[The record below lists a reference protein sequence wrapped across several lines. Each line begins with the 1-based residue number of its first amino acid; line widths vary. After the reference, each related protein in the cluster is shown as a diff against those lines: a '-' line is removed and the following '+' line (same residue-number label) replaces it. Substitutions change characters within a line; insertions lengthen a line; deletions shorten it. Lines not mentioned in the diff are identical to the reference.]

1 MGFKVQMTSFRSQ
14 KLWFDHVALY
24 YDYYVTPWINSS
36 QFKMSSAE
44 SELSVR
50 KLWKWEFIW
59 HMEWW
64 WWRKRTRTEW
74 KLRCAVCV
82 WAKSTNSQC
91 REQQYT
97 AAYFIRQTRT
107 RTFRKSGPYTKIYCK
122 THFRQT
128 WGRWFQ
134 IWQSFFT
141 ILAQKYSIRHFW
153 SQI

>member
-1 MGFKVQMTSFRSQ
+1 MTLKMGFKVQMTSFRSQ

-64 WWRKRTRTEW
+64 WWRKRTRTEL
-74 KLRCAVCV
+74 KLQCAVSI
-82 WAKSTNSQC
+82 WTKSTNSHC
-91 REQQYT
+91 GEQQHT
-97 AAYFIRQTRT
+97 AASFIMQTRTWT
-107 RTFRKSGPYTKIYCK
+107 RTFRKIGPYTKIYC
-122 THFRQT
+122 
-128 WGRWFQ
+128 
-134 IWQSFFT
+134 IS
-141 ILAQKYSIRHFW
+141 
-153 SQI
+153 

>member
-1 MGFKVQMTSFRSQ
+1 MTLKMGFKVQMTSFRSQ

-64 WWRKRTRTEW
+64 WWRKSTRIEW
-74 KLRCAVCV
+74 KLRCAVCI
-82 WAKSTNSQC
+82 WTKSTNSQC
-91 REQQYT
+91 GEQQYT
-97 AAYFIRQTRT
+97 ASWYWVGRKGGGGNYWQNLK
-107 RTFRKSGPYTKIYCK
+107 FRLVSQVQSSKLL
-122 THFRQT
+122 
-128 WGRWFQ
+128 FQ
-134 IWQSFFT
+134 PLTDLNI
-141 ILAQKYSIRHFW
+141 
-153 SQI
+153 